1 MSIKSGCQRALCA
14 CAQELMSPEFRRAWH
29 GSAEALPAGARP
41 VSCLPLR
48 ALLHVFGITHIDLF
62 SLDVEGAELE
72 VLQTVDFSAVR
83 INVIVVEQDGGDPEK
98 EEAVRQLLL
107 ANGFRVDASLDSL
120 TAGRRNGWY
129 VHKQFQPFRAPTD
142 EWRRDAEP

>member
-1 MSIKSGCQRALCA
+1 
-14 CAQELMSPEFRRAWH
+14 MSPEFRRAWH
-29 GSAEALPAGARP
+29 SSAEEMPAGARP

-48 ALLHVFGITHIDLF
+48 ALLRMFGIAHIDLF

-72 VLQTVDFSAVR
+72 VLKTVDFSAVR

-107 ANGFRVDASLDSL
+107 DNDFRVDASLDSL

-129 VHKQFQPFRAPTD
+129 VHRQFQPFRAPTD

>member
-1 MSIKSGCQRALCA
+1 MCA
-14 CAQELMSPEFRRAWH
+14 RAQELMSPEFRRAWH
-29 GSAEALPAGARP
+29 GSAEAMPAGARP

-48 ALLHVFGITHIDLF
+48 ALLHMFGVTHIDLF
-62 SLDVEGAELE
+62 SLDVEGAELD
-72 VLQTVDFSAVR
+72 VLKTVDFSAVR
-83 INVIVVEQDGGDPEK
+83 INVIMVEQDGGDPEK

-107 ANGFRVDASLDSL
+107 ANDFRVDASLDSL

-129 VHKQFQPFRAPTD
+129 VHRQFQPFRAPTD